1 MTAPELGES
10 SHRYWPVAGAGSQ
23 TLHPLRI
30 LGVQQIS
37 TGSSTPVQPPRAST
51 HPSVPCHPG
60 PIHTTRGPSAGRHG
74 QPSGSR
80 HAPSRDF
87 KAGSIVC
94 VSVCPPPLSTA
105 ALIDVTSPRDNAE
118 GPDPAIV
125 PGLEGDVR
133 LLGGGSSRSQAC
145 FHLPDLPRWREG
157 SSQGTGL
164 GRGVPTAQQKGHE

>member
-1 MTAPELGES
+1 MLACGRCRKPNPPS
-10 SHRYWPVAGAGSQ
+10 PSHP
-23 TLHPLRI
+23 
-30 LGVQQIS
+30 
-37 TGSSTPVQPPRAST
+37 AST
-51 HPSVPCHPG
+51 ADIHRLQASCPTTTGIHPPSVLCHPG
-60 PIHTTRGPSAGRHG
+60 PIHTSRGPSAGRYG

-94 VSVCPPPLSTA
+94 VRVCSPPLSTA
-105 ALIDVTSPRDNAE
+105 ALIDVTSPRDNAG

-133 LLGGGSSRSQAC
+133 LLGGGSSCLQAC

-157 SSQGTGL
+157 SSQGTSL
-164 GRGVPTAQQKGHE
+164 GRGVPAAQQKGHE